1 MEDFKYCIW
10 FIPEKEHEWNKYTN
24 GFSPHMTIKSKLSKS
39 SLKDFNNIISSNKK
53 IKVRLVGKLY
63 QTQLNDFYSLQYDIE
78 PINKDEIPDWWPSNA
93 HISFKYK
100 YILPY
105 IDDEI
110 RNIDNEIKI
119 KEGILDTISIYKCS
133 GDFSTWKKYIYT

>member
-1 MEDFKYCIW
+1 
-10 FIPEKEHEWNKYTN
+10 
-24 GFSPHMTIKSKLSKS
+24 MTIKSKLSKS

-78 PINKDEIPDWWPSNA
+78 PINKDEIPYWWPSNA

>member
-10 FIPEKEHEWNKYTN
+10 FTPEKEHEWNRYTN

-63 QTQLNDFYSLQYDIE
+63 QTQLNDFYSLQYDI
-78 PINKDEIPDWWPSNA
+78 
-93 HISFKYK
+93 
-100 YILPY
+100 
-105 IDDEI
+105 
-110 RNIDNEIKI
+110 
-119 KEGILDTISIYKCS
+119 
-133 GDFSTWKKYIYT
+133 